1 MPLNSKCKTSDCM
14 MEDMNDSQ
22 QAQINAKQMLAFGG
36 KLSMH
41 CIGLFRWDM
50 SRTSMGFNNS

>member
-1 MPLNSKCKTSDCM
+1 M